1 MQKLRLI
8 MVTLGLIA
16 AGIFWPSLE
25 RAQSSPPAPE
35 LRIWREFVTLLKE
48 GRVPA
53 DRVRTMP
60 ELGSGMTAPLM
71 GYLDIMKREARWPE
85 WEAEPKVQRSDGR
98 VNFIIPLSFG
108 ESDRTSYCFTFV
120 EDERQWYFQH
130 LEAIFIRLD
139 ETPPPPTSAFPD
151 TSEKQKAWDREESYW
166 SKIISWRGFLIK
178 DKGEEFFLDL
188 LKDGNG
194 YFVWAKSRAPFLP
207 PQRAFILFLCWE
219 QAHLRG
225 PNFIADPVTLES
237 LTDREAVVRLHPIY
251 FQLYQAAAHLKPQIS
266 PEDYRK
272 IFETIWQDRAHAAG
286 WNLKIDYADDRGY
299 PMCVFRFGREANP

>member
-1 MQKLRLI
+1 MMSKRKLI
-8 MVTLGLIA
+8 MSAAALLM
-16 AGIFWPSLE
+16 AGICLPSAG
-25 RAQSSPPAPE
+25 RGQSAPPAPE
-35 LRIWREFVTLLKE
+35 LKIWREFVALLKE
-48 GRVPA
+48 GRFTA
-53 DRVRTMP
+53 DRIKTLP
-60 ELGSGMTAPLM
+60 ELRGLTGTLM
-71 GYLDIMKREARWPE
+71 GYLDQMKREARWPE

-120 EDERQWYFQH
+120 EDEGQWYFQH

-139 ETPPPPTSAFPD
+139 ETPAPPTSTFPD

-166 SKIISWRGFLIK
+166 SKIIAWRGFLIK

-207 PQRAFILFLCWE
+207 PHRAFILFLCWE

-225 PNFIADPVTLES
+225 PNFIPDPVRLES
-237 LTDREAVVRLHPIY
+237 LSDREAVVRLHPIY

-266 PEDYRK
+266 LEDYRK
-272 IFETIWQDRAHAAG
+272 IFETIWQDRARAAG
-286 WNLKIDYADDRGY
+286 WNLKIEYADDRGY
-299 PMCVFRFGREANP
+299 TMCIFRFSREANP